1 MDKLDNIMN
10 DYGFIEIVADDE
22 EHKDDLDPHVVKGL
36 WDKNI
41 HTFDEEYDD

>member
-1 MDKLDNIMN
+1 MDKLGDIIN

-36 WDKNI
+36 WDKKV
-41 HTFDEEYDD
+41 HSVEEDYD